1 VRVPLVKIVVQVRY
15 EWGRVQMDEL
25 LAENIPHLVNISCVS
40 PVGVVH
46 SCECYSLL
54 LALQGRDHHVG

>member
-1 VRVPLVKIVVQVRY
+1 M
-15 EWGRVQMDEL
+15 QMDEL